1 MSPPALEVRRL
12 VASFGDVKVL
22 CCLDLVI
29 EKGEIVT
36 IVGQNG
42 SGKTTLLR
50 AICGLHEIDSGEVF
64 VNGNEVTNVS
74 TSRRGIGMIFQQP
87 LLMPQLD
94 VAGNL
99 ALGISR
105 DVPRSAVK
113 EIITQALFDLRL
125 SGYERRRVDTLS
137 GGEAQRIAVMRAMLA
152 EPVFM
157 LMDEPLVSQD
167 RWARRKFGVDIR
179 TLLKQRGIA
188 ALLVTHDEKE
198 ANRISDRVVR
208 IDSIQEGEE
217 EE

>member
-1 MSPPALEVRRL
+1 MPPPALEVRRL
-12 VASFGDVKVL
+12 MMSFGDVKIL
-22 CCLDLVI
+22 CCLDLKV
-29 EKGEIVT
+29 EEGEIVT

-50 AICGLHEIDSGEVF
+50 AICGLQEIDSGEIL
-64 VNGNEVTNVS
+64 VNGIDMTNVL

-94 VAGNL
+94 VGGNL

-105 DVPRSAVK
+105 DVPRKAVK
-113 EIITQALFDLRL
+113 EIIIQALHDLQL
-125 SGYERRRVDTLS
+125 NGYERRRVDTLS

-167 RWARRKFGVDIR
+167 RWARQKFGVDIR
-179 TLLKQRGIA
+179 TLLKRRGIA
-188 ALLVTHDEKE
+188 ALLVTHDRDE
-198 ANRISDRVVR
+198 AERISDRVVT
-208 IDSIQEGEE
+208 IDSIQKQEE

>member
-99 ALGISR
+99 ALSISR
-105 DVPRSAVK
+105 DVPRTAVK

-167 RWARRKFGVDIR
+167 RWARRKFGVEIR
-179 TLLKQRGIA
+179 TLLKERGIA

-208 IDSIQEGEE
+208 IDSIQERGEE
-217 EE
+217 E

>member
-1 MSPPALEVRRL
+1 
-12 VASFGDVKVL
+12 
-22 CCLDLVI
+22 VI

-105 DVPRSAVK
+105 DVPRTAVK

>member
-12 VASFGDVKVL
+12 VVSFGDVKVL

-50 AICGLHEIDSGEVF
+50 AICGLHKIDSGEVF
-64 VNGNEVTNVS
+64 VNGNEVTNAT

-113 EIITQALFDLRL
+113 EIITKALFDLRL

-179 TLLKQRGIA
+179 TLLKERGIA
-188 ALLVTHDEKE
+188 ALLVTHDEEE
-198 ANRISDRVVR
+198 AQRISDRVVR

>member
-105 DVPRSAVK
+105 DVPRTAVK

>member
-1 MSPPALEVRRL
+1 
-12 VASFGDVKVL
+12 
-22 CCLDLVI
+22 
-29 EKGEIVT
+29 
-36 IVGQNG
+36 
-42 SGKTTLLR
+42 
-50 AICGLHEIDSGEVF
+50 
-64 VNGNEVTNVS
+64 
-74 TSRRGIGMIFQQP
+74 MIFQQP

-105 DVPRSAVK
+105 DVPRTAVK

-208 IDSIQEGEE
+208 IDSIQERGEE
-217 EE
+217 E

>member
-50 AICGLHEIDSGEVF
+50 AICGLHEIDSGEVI

-105 DVPRSAVK
+105 DVPRTAVK

>member
-1 MSPPALEVRRL
+1 MSPPALEVHRL

-113 EIITQALFDLRL
+113 EIITKALFDLRL

-179 TLLKQRGIA
+179 TLLKERGIA
-188 ALLVTHDEKE
+188 ALLVTHDEEE
-198 ANRISDRVVR
+198 AQRISDRVVR

>member
-1 MSPPALEVRRL
+1 
-12 VASFGDVKVL
+12 
-22 CCLDLVI
+22 VI

>member
-1 MSPPALEVRRL
+1 MLPPALEIRRL
-12 VASFGDVKVL
+12 MVSFGDVKIL
-22 CCLDLVI
+22 CCLDLKV
-29 EKGEIVT
+29 EEGEIVT
-36 IVGQNG
+36 IVGRNG

-50 AICGLHEIDSGEVF
+50 AICGLQEIDSGEVL
-64 VNGNEVTNVS
+64 VNGKEVTDIS

-94 VAGNL
+94 VGGNL

-105 DVPRSAVK
+105 EVPRSRVK
-113 EIITQALFDLRL
+113 EIIKEALHDLRL
-125 SGYERRRVDTLS
+125 DHYERRQVDTLS

-167 RWARRKFGVDIR
+167 RWARQKFGVDIR
-179 TLLKQRGIA
+179 TLLKRRGIA
-188 ALLVTHDEKE
+188 ALLVTHDREE
-198 ANRISDRVVR
+198 AERISDRVVT
-208 IDSIQEGEE
+208 IDSIQKQEE